1 MIGAKKSG
9 VGFGIGLGL
18 GLWLTTAMAAD
29 VAAQSA
35 PAGGGFYAGKTVSV
49 FIGAT
54 PGGVNDVWARV
65 IARHLP
71 QNLHGAPAA
80 ISKNMPGAGGR
91 KLAFY
96 LETQAPKDG
105 SEFGVVNRSLF
116 TEALLRTDN
125 QDVVDFSKLTAV
137 GSPGP
142 ETLTCVSWHSAPVQS
157 LDDMK
162 RMPFI
167 IGATGGGSAA
177 GEVLAA
183 NIVNAYL
190 GTQIK
195 AIGGYPGGSE
205 MSLAMQRGETHG
217 RCAMGWAG
225 IKVSSLA
232 MVESKEMKILLQT
245 ALEAHPDL
253 PDVPVLYDMV
263 QGETEK
269 QALYLLLV
277 DQKVGR
283 PFIAPPGLPPGRAA
297 ELRQGFL
304 DTLNDPAFRAEADK
318 LKLEV
323 APIPG
328 AEIDAMLARLS
339 QTTPAA
345 LEHARKVA
353 AY

>member
-1 MIGAKKSG
+1 MILHIGAS
-9 VGFGIGLGL
+9 
-18 GLWLTTAMAAD
+18 
-29 VAAQSA
+29 
-35 PAGGGFYAGKTVSV
+35 
-49 FIGAT
+49 
-54 PGGVNDVWARV
+54 PGGTNDIWARV
-65 IARHLP
+65 ITRHMP
-71 QNLHGAPAA
+71 RNLKGEPLA

-96 LETQAPKDG
+96 LESQAPKDG
-105 SEFGVVNRSLF
+105 TEFGVVNRSLF

-125 QDVVDFSKLTAV
+125 QDVVDFKKLTVV
-137 GSPGP
+137 GSPGA
-142 ETLTCVSWHSAPVQS
+142 EILTCVSWHTAPVQS

-205 MSLAMQRGETHG
+205 MTLAMQRGETHG

-225 IKVSSLA
+225 IKVTSMA
-232 MVESKEMKILLQT
+232 MIEKKEMKVLLQT
-245 ALEAHPDL
+245 ALEAHADL
-253 PDVPVLYDMV
+253 PHVPVLYDMV
-263 QGETEK
+263 QDETAK

-283 PFIAPPGLPPGRAA
+283 PFIAPPGLPSGRTQ
-297 ELRQGFL
+297 ELRQGFFA
-304 DTLNDPAFRAEADK
+304 TLNDPAFRAEAAK
-318 LKLEV
+318 LNLEV

-328 AEIDAMLARLS
+328 AEIDAMLEKLAR
-339 QTTPAA
+339 TPQAA
-345 LEHARKVA
+345 LDHARKVA